1 MLING
6 LQAIMQLH
14 LEVTNNCSYSRE
26 KGVDAL
32 KSYLQ
37 GGISLD

>member
-6 LQAIMQLH
+6 LCGQ
-14 LEVTNNCSYSRE
+14 NKPGWGRE

-37 GGISLD
+37 VKNVGISLD